1 MWVTW
6 VEPAVSAVTKKVYLI
21 HVCIHKNFIS
31 EYMSEGKKNNKK
43 YFGTEFFNYFSLVH

>member
-31 EYMSEGKKNNKK
+31 EYMSEGKKTIKNILAQN
-43 YFGTEFFNYFSLVH
+43 FLTISH

>member
-21 HVCIHKNFIS
+21 HECIHKNFIS
-31 EYMSEGKKNNKK
+31 EYMSEGKKTTKNILAQN
-43 YFGTEFFNYFSLVH
+43 FLTISH